1 MRVLQRA
8 GVSLVVL
15 AVAGMPFLAAGPA
28 SAASSGAPAGA
39 SLGALVPCLTNL
51 PTARAA
57 DEDEDV
63 PKWREHADTES
74 VSQADLDALPAEE
87 TRKGLVARQVA
98 PDLPA
103 VVRIPTFV
111 HVIKGTHRGERV
123 PAGPKRVRRA
133 ISILNNAMAGNQ
145 SNASDPAR
153 YRFVLKNIDYTKRD
167 GWHHAFFNGPRD
179 QRMKR
184 ALHRGNQRTLN
195 LYINGGGPRDQ
206 PVLGWSRFPWQYSG
220 TPRLDHVS
228 VNFAALPGGKARGYN
243 LGDTLVHETGHWLGL
258 FHTFEGGC
266 RGNGDIVV
274 DTPPEGEPSYYCQTR
289 RDTCKADDLKDPVH
303 NFMDY
308 SWDSCMNQ
316 FTPGQVDRMDTA
328 YKNWRL

>member
-1 MRVLQRA
+1 M
-8 GVSLVVL
+8 VL
-15 AVAGMPFLAAGPA
+15 AVAGMPFVVAGPA
-28 SAASSGAPAGA
+28 SAAPSGAPAGA

-57 DEDEDV
+57 DEDGDV
-63 PKWREHADTES
+63 PKWREHADTDN
-74 VSQADLDALPAEE
+74 VTQADLDALPAEE

-145 SNASDPAR
+145 SNASRPAR
-153 YRFVLKNIDYTKRD
+153 YRFILKDIDYTKRD

-228 VNFAALPGGKARGYN
+228 VNFAALPGGRARGYN
-243 LGDTLVHETGHWLGL
+243 RATPWCTRPDTGSVCSTPSKVGAEAK
-258 FHTFEGGC
+258 
-266 RGNGDIVV
+266 GDIVA
-274 DTPPEGEPSYYCQTR
+274 DTPAEGEPSYYCQTR
-289 RDTCKADDLKDPVH
+289 RDTCKADTREDPVH

-308 SWDSCMNQ
+308 SWDWCMNQ
-316 FTPGQVDRMDTA
+316 FTPGQVDRMDVA
-328 YKNWRL
+328 YEKWRL